1 MVYDLTMNIW
11 RRNGRLT
18 GAGRLCQREI
28 AHQVYCEPLPL
39 FRASTVGLP
48 SRSARFIT
56 SSSSTSCTPW
66 ASKALPA
73 GSEDVTDNTS
83 SSRSSLSSAAVEREM
98 KNSSLSKLVRKL
110 HLRSPRT
117 QSLHC
122 LSSGWTRAAGGQMIA
137 PILSRKRDN
146 REWSFFPQKKGS
158 QWTHSIPS
166 RTEHVCSSLK
176 HITHRSC
183 VSSSVRQCWH
193 GSTHLL
199 KRFSTD
205 VFLLTLQ
212 KQGPLKEKRGWWVPQ
227 VPFYARRRSLAC
239 VIGVIMLQVTGHA
252 GGVPKAT
259 LERGRSVEFPS
270 EGNITTAVTSLCW
283 LNILNIVNGNLK
295 RSFWCVLLRQCL
307 KNLDFKLNL

>member
-56 SSSSTSCTPW
+56 SSSSTSRTPW

-83 SSRSSLSSAAVEREM
+83 SSRSLLSSAAVEREM

-122 LSSGWTRAAGGQMIA
+122 LSSGWTQAAGGRWSPQF
-137 PILSRKRDN
+137 SREKGTTESGAFSHRKKAHN
-146 REWSFFPQKKGS
+146 ECTPFPREQS
-158 QWTHSIPS
+158 
-166 RTEHVCSSLK
+166 
-176 HITHRSC
+176 
-183 VSSSVRQCWH
+183 
-193 GSTHLL
+193 
-199 KRFSTD
+199 
-205 VFLLTLQ
+205 
-212 KQGPLKEKRGWWVPQ
+212 
-227 VPFYARRRSLAC
+227 ARA
-239 VIGVIMLQVTGHA
+239 
-252 GGVPKAT
+252 
-259 LERGRSVEFPS
+259 
-270 EGNITTAVTSLCW
+270 
-283 LNILNIVNGNLK
+283 
-295 RSFWCVLLRQCL
+295 LRP
-307 KNLDFKLNL
+307 NT

>member
-11 RRNGRLT
+11 RMNGRLT

-56 SSSSTSCTPW
+56 SISSISRGRQAEKAQKYPLRLHQHTMSQKSTSCWIRRCNRQYIFP
-66 ASKALPA
+66 
-73 GSEDVTDNTS
+73 
-83 SSRSSLSSAAVEREM
+83 RSSLSSAADRREL
-98 KNSSLSKLVRKL
+98 SLFTASAAAGPE
-110 HLRSPRT
+110 PR
-117 QSLHC
+117 
-122 LSSGWTRAAGGQMIA
+122 GGQMIT

-146 REWSFFPQKKGS
+146 RERSFFPQKKCS

-166 RTEHVCSSLK
+166 RTERACSSPK

-183 VSSSVRQCWH
+183 VSSSVRQRWH

-205 VFLLTLQ
+205 ISTHTSETKSPEGKKRMMCSTGALLCSQMLVS
-212 KQGPLKEKRGWWVPQ
+212 LRH
-227 VPFYARRRSLAC
+227 RRPPANVKC
-239 VIGVIMLQVTGHA
+239 IGC
-252 GGVPKAT
+252 
-259 LERGRSVEFPS
+259 F
-270 EGNITTAVTSLCW
+270 
-283 LNILNIVNGNLK
+283 
-295 RSFWCVLLRQCL
+295 
-307 KNLDFKLNL
+307 

>member
-18 GAGRLCQREI
+18 GTGRLCQREI

-56 SSSSTSCTPW
+56 SSSSTSRTPW

-73 GSEDVTDNTS
+73 GTEDVTDNTS

-98 KNSSLSKLVRKL
+98 KNSSLSNSFASFICDRREL
-110 HLRSPRT
+110 
-117 QSLHC
+117 SLFTA
-122 LSSGWTRAAGGQMIA
+122 SAAAGPEPRGADDRPNSLEKKGQPRA
-137 PILSRKRDN
+137 EL
-146 REWSFFPQKKGS
+146 FPTEKGS

-166 RTEHVCSSLK
+166 RTERSCSSPK

-183 VSSSVRQCWH
+183 VSSSVRQRWH

-205 VFLLTLQ
+205 ISTHTSETRSPEGKKRMMCSTGALLCSQTLIS
-212 KQGPLKEKRGWWVPQ
+212 LRH
-227 VPFYARRRSLAC
+227 RRPPANVKC
-239 VIGVIMLQVTGHA
+239 IG
-252 GGVPKAT
+252 
-259 LERGRSVEFPS
+259 
-270 EGNITTAVTSLCW
+270 
-283 LNILNIVNGNLK
+283 
-295 RSFWCVLLRQCL
+295 CL
-307 KNLDFKLNL
+307 

>member
-56 SSSSTSCTPW
+56 SSSSTLHTPW

-98 KNSSLSKLVRKL
+98 KNSSLSNSFASFICDRHEL
-110 HLRSPRT
+110 
-117 QSLHC
+117 SLFTA
-122 LSSGWTRAAGGQMIA
+122 SAAAGPERMIA

-146 REWSFFPQKKGS
+146 RERSFFPQKKGS
-158 QWTHSIPS
+158 QWMHSIPS
-166 RTEHVCSSLK
+166 RTERACSSPK

-199 KRFSTD
+199 KCFSTD
-205 VFLLTLQ
+205 ISTHTSETRSPEGKKRMMCSTGALLCSQTLIS
-212 KQGPLKEKRGWWVPQ
+212 LRH
-227 VPFYARRRSLAC
+227 RRPPANVKC
-239 VIGVIMLQVTGHA
+239 IG
-252 GGVPKAT
+252 
-259 LERGRSVEFPS
+259 
-270 EGNITTAVTSLCW
+270 
-283 LNILNIVNGNLK
+283 
-295 RSFWCVLLRQCL
+295 CL
-307 KNLDFKLNL
+307 